1 MVEKIYCHIDSLNCD
16 DGRSG
21 PIAQVF
27 VLTPDSVSPGQTFTL
42 FASGGIAN
50 LPPPDVK
57 VAGALGCS
65 QSGCPQNSHQ
75 DFNFN
80 MDIFPITVRPPS
92 FGTPQSLGSITGIAP
107 SVSGEYTVGFS
118 AFFTPPGDMENASY
132 QSPVF
137 SYTGENV
144 TVSATACSDSLDN
157 DNDGLSDANDP
168 RCHTNCIISNPSNP
182 GSYTPNH
189 NSETTP
195 PNTTCPTPPTLQL
208 NARAAFFEV
217 VKNFIAF
224 ITTKAFAGE

>member
-27 VLTPDSVSPGQTFTL
+27 VLTPDSVSPGQ
-42 FASGGIAN
+42 GGIAN

-80 MDIFPITVRPPS
+80 LDIFPITVRPPS
-92 FGTPQSLGSITGIAP
+92 FGTSQSLGSITGIAP
-107 SVSGEYTVGFS
+107 SVSGEYTLGFS
-118 AFFTPPGDMENASY
+118 AFFTPPGDMENAGY

-137 SYTGENV
+137 SYVGENV
-144 TVSATACSDSLDN
+144 TVSSATCSDSLDN
-157 DNDGLSDANDP
+157 DNDGLSDANAP

-182 GSYTPNH
+182 GASGSYISSF
-189 NSETTP
+189 NSESIP
-195 PNTTCPTPPTLQL
+195 ACPTPPTLEL
-208 NARAAFFEV
+208 NARAAFFQV

>member
-27 VLTPDSVSPGQTFTL
+27 VLTPDSVSPGQTVTL

-65 QSGCPQNSHQ
+65 QSGCPQNSYQ
-75 DFNFN
+75 DFSFSGYS
-80 MDIFPITVRPPS
+80 FPNTVFPLNS
-92 FGTPQSLGSITGIAP
+92 NTSLQMGSIVGTAP
-107 SVSGEYTVGFS
+107 QVPGEYTLGFS
-118 AFFTPPGDMENASY
+118 AFFTPGSIMDVNYHAPT
-132 QSPVF
+132 F
-137 SYTGENV
+137 SYEQRVITIS
-144 TVSATACSDSLDN
+144 TTICSDGLN
-157 DNDGLSDANDP
+157 NDGQQGADTLDP
-168 RCHTNCIISNPSNP
+168 QCHSGCNTSNA
-182 GSYTPNH
+182 GTYVATH

-195 PNTTCPTPPTLQL
+195 PEGSTCSTPPTLEL
-208 NARAAFFEV
+208 NARTAFFQV